1 MAHGVVVVGVDG
13 SPKDERSVAWAAQVA
28 ADRGAKLRVVYGFT
42 FVGAAYGYGLPP
54 IDVEEISQ
62 NLTSPLAEQARA
74 AHPDLKVVT
83 SGIGGDPAVALV
95 AVSKEADLVVV
106 GARGLGRLASRILGS
121 VSQKVAAQAHC
132 PVTVVRADVPSPQG
146 PVTVG
151 VDPADIIPEVIEF
164 AFEEAARQGLG
175 VRMLSVFSPAP
186 AEIEDEQVR
195 RLLGDAAQERSTE
208 MGDLGEQWSTRFPDV
223 PTEVTVLHT
232 DPVDALAAAAEEAA
246 MLVLGSRGRRGL
258 TGRRLGSVAQG
269 VLHVAPLVTV
279 LPIHA

>member
-13 SPKDERSVAWAAQVA
+13 SPKDERSITWAAQA
-28 ADRGAKLRVVYGFT
+28 ATDRGAQLRIVYGFT

-54 IDVEEISQ
+54 IDVEEISATITEPLAQ
-62 NLTSPLAEQARA
+62 RARELQPNLT
-74 AHPDLKVVT
+74 VTT
-83 SGIGGDPAVALV
+83 SGIAGDPAVALV
-95 AVSKEADLVVV
+95 TLSREADLLVV

-132 PVTVVRADVPSPQG
+132 PVTVVRADSPAPLG

-164 AFEEAARQGLG
+164 GFAEAGHRGLG
-175 VRMLSVFSPAP
+175 VRLLSAFSPA
-186 AEIEDEQVR
+186 ADEIGDAQVQ
-195 RLLGDAAQERSTE
+195 RLLGHAAQERSKE
-208 MGDLGEQWSTRFPDV
+208 MDALGEQWQARYPDV
-223 PTEVTVLHT
+223 PAEVTVLHT
-232 DPVDALAAAAEEAA
+232 DPVDALAAGAEEAA

-279 LPIHA
+279 LPIQA

>member
-13 SPKDERSVAWAAQVA
+13 SPKDERSVTWAAQA
-28 ADRGAKLRVVYGFT
+28 AVDRGAQLRIVYGFT

-54 IDVEEISQ
+54 IDVDEISE
-62 NLTSPLAEQARA
+62 TITEPLAEQARTLQR
-74 AHPDLKVVT
+74 DLPVTT
-83 SGIGGDPAVALV
+83 SGIAGDPAVALV
-95 AVSKEADLVVV
+95 TVSKEADLLVV

-132 PVTVVRADVPSPQG
+132 PVTVVRSESASPQG

-151 VDPADIIPEVIEF
+151 VDPADIIPEVIEH
-164 AFEEAARQGLG
+164 AYEEAGHRGLG
-175 VRMLSVFSPAP
+175 VRLLSVLSPP
-186 AEIEDEQVR
+186 PREIADPQVR
-195 RLLGDAAQERSTE
+195 RLLGDAAQERATE
-208 MGDLGEQWSTRFPDV
+208 MSGFGDQWQERYPDI

-232 DPVDALAAAAEEAA
+232 DPVDALAGASEEASL
-246 MLVLGSRGRRGL
+246 LVRGSRGRRGL

-279 LPIHA
+279 VPIHA